1 MWTFVNERQVA
12 LGTSNLDLSDEVGFG
27 RATGY
32 RGRAG
37 CTYLD
42 SACCPG
48 PANPYVSSIFC
59 HFFSGFSF
67 MVRKFSRF
75 FISSGK
81 FLDFPDFEPEFFPR
95 FNFRTEKQIQKIQ
108 FTGASVLAFSDGGK
122 FRYENGDP
130 FFQLSTGIFFS
141 FSNFNPE
148 IFPPDNFRTKKRS
161 VDPDF

>member
-1 MWTFVNERQVA
+1 M
-12 LGTSNLDLSDEVGFG
+12 SH
-27 RATGY
+27 
-32 RGRAG
+32 
-37 CTYLD
+37 
-42 SACCPG
+42 
-48 PANPYVSSIFC
+48 PYVAT
-59 HFFSGFSF
+59 FFPDFLLWSGNFPGF
-67 MVRKFSRF
+67 L
-75 FISSGK
+75 ISSGK
-81 FLDFPDFEPEFFPR
+81 FLDFPDFEPDFFPR